1 MPPPPQPAPPMRSP
15 YRFLLLFLA
24 ILPCLRSVD
33 AQSFDYPT
41 AGPST
46 FWTNNLSL
54 KHNVTYPDGSMVRAI
69 LLRSNPAFFGPSFSV
84 GFFCN
89 AACDAFLLAVF
100 IVYTNSGALITNP
113 MIGSPQVVWS
123 ANRDRPVR
131 ENATLHFTEAGNLVL
146 RDADSTIVW
155 STNTSGRSVLGMN
168 ITASGNLLL
177 FDRKNASI
185 WQSFDHPTDSLVPG
199 QTLREGQRLIANI
212 STTNWTRGQFYLTV
226 LADGLRAFV
235 DSSPPQVYYIHG
247 FSGPEAKNKSAYV
260 TFTNGS
266 LEFFASFTKPGV
278 PDENI
283 TLPSAS
289 SVQYMRLE
297 SDGHLKLYEWGTTG
311 WNVVDDVMK
320 LYPDNCAYPTV
331 CGEYGICSNNGQC
344 SCPSGISNGSNYFR
358 QINDRQPSLGCSP
371 VTPLS
376 CQSLQDHQLLALKD
390 VTYFSSWLAV
400 EYGTYFPS
408 VASFNLKNEESCQ
421 QACLKNC
428 SCKAA
433 IFQYGQNTS
442 DGSCFLPSQ
451 LFSLMNNQP
460 TVTHQNSTLYVKVQI
475 APKTTNG
482 TSISPTSKKKVMGV
496 GAILGFTIGALF
508 AVFLIVGLFVLF
520 MRLKNSHM
528 EEEDQ
533 FDQVPGMPTRFSFE
547 ELKVATENFCKKLG
561 EGGFGSVFEG
571 KLDDMRVAVKRLDG
585 VGQGRK
591 EFLAEVET
599 IGSIHHIY
607 LVRLIGF
614 CAEKSYRLLVY
625 EYMCNGSLDKWI
637 FYRNQDIALDWQTR
651 CRIITHIAKGL
662 SYLHEEC
669 RQRIAHLDI
678 KPQNILL
685 DDNFNAKVSDFGL
698 AKMIDRD
705 QSHVMTRMRGTPG
718 YLAPE
723 WLTSRI
729 TEKVDIY
736 SFGVVVMEIV
746 CGRKNL
752 DYSQPEESIH
762 LISLLQEK
770 VKEDRLLD
778 LIDNHSN
785 DMHWYREEVIKIMQL
800 AMWCLQIDSN
810 KRPSMSTVVKVLEGA
825 INVETC
831 LDYNFV
837 ATTPVMSS
845 NTNHLDASPPQSA
858 SLLSGPR

>member
-1 MPPPPQPAPPMRSP
+1 MRSP
-15 YRFLLLFLA
+15 YPFLFFFLA
-24 ILPCLRSVD
+24 AQPCLRFLI
-33 AQSFDYPT
+33 AQPFDYPT
-41 AGPST
+41 AAPST

-69 LLRSNPAFFGPSFSV
+69 LLRSNPAFFGPSFAA

-89 AACDAFLLAVF
+89 AACDAFLFAVF
-100 IVYTNSGALITNP
+100 IVYTNSGAEITNP

-131 ENATLHFTEAGNLVL
+131 ENATLHFTEDGNLVL

-155 STNTSGRSVLGMN
+155 STNTSGQSVLGLN

-177 FDRKNASI
+177 FDRQNASI

-226 LADGLRAFV
+226 LADGLKAFV
-235 DSSPPQVYYIHG
+235 DSSPLQAYYVNEV
-247 FSGPEAKNKSAYV
+247 SGLKAKNKSAYV

-266 LEFFASFTKPGV
+266 LAIFTLFTKPDV

-283 TLPSAS
+283 ILPSAS

-297 SDGHLKLYEWGTTG
+297 SDGHLKVYEWRTTG
-311 WNVVDDVMK
+311 WDIVDDVMK

-344 SCPSGISNGSNYFR
+344 SCPSETNSSSNYFK
-358 QINDRQPSLGCSP
+358 QIDDRHPNLGCSS
-371 VTPLS
+371 VIPLS
-376 CQSLQDHQLLALKD
+376 CQSLQDHQLLALEN
-390 VTYFSSWLAV
+390 VTYFSSLAL
-400 EYGTYFPS
+400 ENIISLSS
-408 VASFNLKNEESCQ
+408 VAEESCKQ
-421 QACLKNC
+421 TCLKNC

-433 IFQYGQNTS
+433 IFQYEQNTS
-442 DGSCFLPSQ
+442 DGYCFLPSQ

-460 TVTHQNSTLYVKVQI
+460 TVTHYNSNLYLKIQI
-475 APKTTNG
+475 VPRTTNKTL
-482 TSISPTSKKKVMGV
+482 TSSTSRKKIMGV

-508 AVFLIVGLFVLF
+508 VLFLIVGIFVLF
-520 MRLKNSHM
+520 NRKKNSHM

-533 FDQVPGMPTRFSFE
+533 FDQIPGMPTRFSFE
-547 ELKVATENFCKKLG
+547 ELKVATGNFCKKLG

-571 KLDDMRVAVKRLDG
+571 DLGDMRVAVKRLDG
-585 VGQGRK
+585 IGQGKK

-599 IGSIHHIY
+599 IGSIHHIC

-614 CAEKSYRLLVY
+614 CAERSYRLLVY

-637 FYRNQDIALDWQTR
+637 FYRNQDVALDWQTR
-651 CRIITHIAKGL
+651 RKIITHIAKAL

-723 WLTSRI
+723 WLTSKI

-752 DYSQPEESIH
+752 DYSQSEESIH

-770 VKEDRLLD
+770 IKEDKLLD
-778 LIDNHSN
+778 LIDNHGN
-785 DMHWYREEVIKIMQL
+785 DMHLHREEVNEIMQL

-810 KRPSMSTVVKVLEGA
+810 KRPFMSIVVKILEGA
-825 INVETC
+825 MNVETC

-837 ATTPVMSS
+837 TTTPMMLS
-845 NTNHLDASPPQSA
+845 NMNHLDASRPQSA

>member
-1 MPPPPQPAPPMRSP
+1 
-15 YRFLLLFLA
+15 
-24 ILPCLRSVD
+24 
-33 AQSFDYPT
+33 
-41 AGPST
+41 
-46 FWTNNLSL
+46 
-54 KHNVTYPDGSMVRAI
+54 
-69 LLRSNPAFFGPSFSV
+69 
-84 GFFCN
+84 FCN
-89 AACDAFLLAVF
+89 AACDAFLFAVF
-100 IVYTNSGALITNP
+100 IVYTNSGADITNP
-113 MIGSPQVVWS
+113 VVGSPQVVWS

-131 ENATLHFTEAGNLVL
+131 ENATLHFTEDGDLVL
-146 RDADSTIVW
+146 RDADGSLVW
-155 STNTSGRSVLGMN
+155 STNTSGRSVVGMN

-199 QTLREGQRLIANI
+199 QTLREGQRLTANI
-212 STTNWTRGQFYLTV
+212 SATNWTRGQLYLTV
-226 LADGLRAFV
+226 LPNGLGAFAD
-235 DSSPPQVYYIHG
+235 STPPQQYY
-247 FSGPEAKNKSAYV
+247 SYTVSKPKAENKSAYV

-266 LEFFASFTKPGV
+266 LAIFASFTKPGV
-278 PDENI
+278 PDKSI

-297 SDGHLKLYEWGTTG
+297 SDGHLKLYEWVTTG
-311 WNVVDDVMK
+311 WSIVDDVLS

-331 CGEYGICSNNGQC
+331 CGPYGICSDNGQC
-344 SCPSGISNGSNYFR
+344 SCPSANVSSNYFR
-358 QINDRQPSLGCSP
+358 QIDDRQPSLGCSL

-390 VTYFSSWLAV
+390 VAYFSSSD
-400 EYGTYFPS
+400 S
-408 VASFNLKNEESCQ
+408 VNLKNEESCK

-433 IFQYGQNTS
+433 VFRYDQNLS
-442 DGSCFLPSQ
+442 DGTCFLPSQ

-460 TVTHQNSTLYVKVQI
+460 TVTHYNSNAYVKVQI
-475 APKTTNG
+475 VPRATNNG
-482 TSISPTSKKKVMGV
+482 TVSSPSSRGKVMGA
-496 GAILGFTIGALF
+496 GAILGSTLGALF
-508 AVFLIVGLFVLF
+508 AVFLVAGLTVFF
-520 MRLKNSHM
+520 MRKKNSHM

-533 FDQVPGMPTRFSFE
+533 FDQLPGMPTRFSFE

-561 EGGFGSVFEG
+561 EGGFGSVFDG
-571 KLDDMRVAVKRLDG
+571 KLGDMRVAVKRLDG
-585 VGQGRK
+585 VGQGKK
-591 EFLAEVET
+591 EFLAEVQT

-614 CAEKSYRLLVY
+614 CAERSYRLLVY
-625 EYMCNGSLDKWI
+625 EHMCNGSLDKWI
-637 FYRNQDIALDWQTR
+637 FYRNQVVALDWQTR
-651 CRIITHIAKGL
+651 RRIITHIAKGL

-698 AKMIDRD
+698 AKLIDRD
-705 QSHVMTRMRGTPG
+705 QSYVMTRMRGTPG

-762 LISLLQEK
+762 LISLLEEK
-770 VKEDRLLD
+770 IKEDRLLD
-778 LIDNHSN
+778 LVDNRSN
-785 DMHWYREEVIKIMQL
+785 DMQLHREEVIELMQL

-825 INVETC
+825 MNVETC

-837 ATTPVMSS
+837 TTTPVMPS
-845 NTNHLDASPPQSA
+845 NANHLEASPPQSA
-858 SLLSGPR
+858 ALLSGPR